1 MSHPQNISGTPP
13 KDPLEAGKNAP
24 TPDKF
29 KKVMGVESSAES
41 DQRGAKN
48 RYVKQDEE
56 EAEEENEITAK
67 PDIFSQLMSDKQTK
81 EFSLGPSRQTTQEIE
96 NDEDFSKLPDQ
107 MAAGADLTQTD
118 SIQIKSTAGNPPSKD
133 LLEAPLSE
141 EPLKKNQEVAPP
153 KKHDAFKELKKIEG
167 ELENMHPSK
176 KPLPHKESVHGTQHN
191 SEKKEK
197 VEASPSVV
205 KEQIFHPHKASAHG
219 TQHKSEKKEKVEASP
234 SFVKEQIFHPHKTPL
249 DGIPH
254 KSEKE
259 KKSPRGVEQKKP
271 PLITA
276 SQEIAPKS
284 FDETTIAPQ
293 PQITVEAAL
302 SPSLS
307 ASPPYAQFS
316 PQIFELFQK
325 LVGMMTVM
333 QFQGKTTTSIIL
345 HLPSSPL
352 DGAHVDIEHFD
363 TAPHAFNITLYAS
376 VEGQKLLDPQVQNLE
391 QQLRASLPNFQISVK
406 KPYLLDETREEKK
419 RRNLK
424 VKKTG

>member
-176 KPLPHKESVHGTQHN
+176 KPLPHKESVHGTQHK

-197 VEASPSVV
+197 VEASPSV
-205 KEQIFHPHKASAHG
+205 
-219 TQHKSEKKEKVEASP
+219 
-234 SFVKEQIFHPHKTPL
+234 VKEQIFHPHKTPL

-259 KKSPRGVEQKKP
+259 KKSPRGVEQEKP

>member
-1 MSHPQNISGTPP
+1 MSHSQNISGTPP

-107 MAAGADLTQTD
+107 MATGADLTQHD

-133 LLEAPLSE
+133 LLEAPLPE

-176 KPLPHKESVHGTQHN
+176 KPLPHKESVHGTQHK

-205 KEQIFHPHKASAHG
+205 KEQIFHPHK
-219 TQHKSEKKEKVEASP
+219 
-234 SFVKEQIFHPHKTPL
+234 TPP

-259 KKSPRGVEQKKP
+259 KKGPRGVEQEKP
-271 PLITA
+271 PLIAA

>member
-107 MAAGADLTQTD
+107 MATGADLTQTD

-176 KPLPHKESVHGTQHN
+176 KPLPHKESVHGTQHK

-205 KEQIFHPHKASAHG
+205 KEQIFHPHK
-219 TQHKSEKKEKVEASP
+219 
-234 SFVKEQIFHPHKTPL
+234 TPP

-259 KKSPRGVEQKKP
+259 KKGPRGVEQEKP
-271 PLITA
+271 PLIAA

>member
-118 SIQIKSTAGNPPSKD
+118 SIQIKSTAGNPSSKD

-205 KEQIFHPHKASAHG
+205 KEQIFHPHK
-219 TQHKSEKKEKVEASP
+219 
-234 SFVKEQIFHPHKTPL
+234 TPL

-259 KKSPRGVEQKKP
+259 KKSPHGVEQEKP

-424 VKKTG
+424 VKKTS